1 MKRLILKVNNKMAII
16 KKFRIKSFKNIN
28 SVIEFNNISL
38 AYGNRLILDNINFK
52 INEGQIFGMLGPN
65 GVGKS
70 TIFNLITGLIT
81 PKHGKIFINGQ
92 DATHYPIY
100 LRTKKFK
107 ISIIP
112 QYGGLFASLSSEEN
126 LNAVAEIMIVDKKLR
141 ELKID
146 ELISKFELDAVRKV
160 EAKHLSGGLKRRLVI
175 AMGLIGNPDILL
187 MDEPL
192 AALDPQTIQML
203 QNVIVTLQT
212 EFNLTI
218 IVTDHQA
225 RDLLAV
231 CDKAVIL
238 SNSKIIA
245 HGTPSELMNN
255 ENANR
260 YYFGKNFNFK

>member
-1 MKRLILKVNNKMAII
+1 MGL
-16 KKFRIKSFKNIN
+16 
-28 SVIEFNNISL
+28 
-38 AYGNRLILDNINFK
+38 
-52 INEGQIFGMLGPN
+52 LGPN
-65 GVGKS
+65 GAGKS
-70 TIFNLITGLIT
+70 TIMNIISGLLK
-81 PKHGKIFINGQ
+81 PNHGSVEIKGQ
-92 DATHYPIY
+92 DITNYPIY
-100 LRTKKFK
+100 LRAKKFK

-112 QYGGLFASLSSEEN
+112 QFGGLFSSLSSEEN
-126 LNAVAEIMIVDKKLR
+126 LRAVGEIIIKDKKLR
-141 ELKID
+141 TMRID

-160 EAKHLSGGLKRRLVI
+160 EAKNLSGGLKRRLVI
-175 AMGLIGNPDILL
+175 AMGLIGNPEILL

-203 QNVIVTLQT
+203 QNIIVTLQT
-212 EFNLTI
+212 ELNLTI

-245 HGTPSELMNN
+245 YGSPSELMND

-260 YYFGKNFNFK
+260 YYFGKNFKFK

>member
-1 MKRLILKVNNKMAII
+1 MAIV
-16 KKFRIKSFKNIN
+16 KKFRITSFKNDKPLISLKN
-28 SVIEFNNISL
+28 ISISFDKHYQLLDNISL
-38 AYGNRLILDNINFK
+38 DVPR
-52 INEGQIFGMLGPN
+52 GQVLGLLGPN
-65 GVGKS
+65 GAGKS
-70 TIFNLITGLIT
+70 TIMNIISGLLK
-81 PKHGKIFINGQ
+81 PSHGTVEIKEQNVTNF
-92 DATHYPIY
+92 PIY

-126 LNAVAEIMIVDKKLR
+126 LNAVGEIMIVDKKLR

-160 EAKHLSGGLKRRLVI
+160 DAKHLSGGLKRRLVI

>member
-1 MKRLILKVNNKMAII
+1 MAIV
-16 KKFRIKSFKNIN
+16 KKFRITSHKNKKSIISLKNI
-28 SVIEFNNISL
+28 SMSFDKH
-38 AYGNRLILDNINFK
+38 YQILDNISLNVPK
-52 INEGQIFGMLGPN
+52 GQVLGLLGPN
-65 GVGKS
+65 GAGKS
-70 TIFNLITGLIT
+70 TIMNIISGLLK
-81 PKHGKIFINGQ
+81 PNHGSIEIKGQ
-92 DATHYPIY
+92 DITNYPIY
-100 LRTKKFK
+100 LRAKKFK

-112 QYGGLFASLSSEEN
+112 QFGGLFSSLSSEEN
-126 LNAVAEIMIVDKKLR
+126 LRAVGEIIIKDKKLR
-141 ELKID
+141 TMRID

-160 EAKHLSGGLKRRLVI
+160 EAKNLSGGLKRRLVI
-175 AMGLIGNPDILL
+175 AMGLIGNPEILL

-203 QNVIVTLQT
+203 QNIIVTLQT
-212 EFNLTI
+212 ELNLTI

-245 HGTPSELMNN
+245 YGSPSELMND

-260 YYFGKNFNFK
+260 YYFGKNFKFK

>member
-1 MKRLILKVNNKMAII
+1 MAIV
-16 KKFRIKSFKNIN
+16 KKFRITSFKNDKPLISLKN
-28 SVIEFNNISL
+28 ISISFDKHYQLLDNISL
-38 AYGNRLILDNINFK
+38 DVPK
-52 INEGQIFGMLGPN
+52 GQVLGLLGPN
-65 GVGKS
+65 GAGKS
-70 TIFNLITGLIT
+70 TIMNIISGLLK
-81 PKHGKIFINGQ
+81 PNHGTVEIKEQNVTNF
-92 DATHYPIY
+92 PIY

>member
-1 MKRLILKVNNKMAII
+1 MAIV
-16 KKFRIKSFKNIN
+16 KKFRITSFKNEKPI
-28 SVIEFNNISL
+28 IALKNISISFDKH
-38 AYGNRLILDNINFK
+38 YQILDNISLNVPK
-52 INEGQIFGMLGPN
+52 GQVLGLLGPN
-65 GVGKS
+65 GAGKS
-70 TIFNLITGLIT
+70 TIMNLISGLLKPSHGSIEIKEQDIT
-81 PKHGKIFINGQ
+81 N
-92 DATHYPIY
+92 YPIY
-100 LRTKKFK
+100 LRAQKFK

-112 QYGGLFASLSSEEN
+112 QFGGLFSSLSAEEN
-126 LNAVAEIMIVDKKLR
+126 LKAVGEIIIKDKKLR
-141 ELKID
+141 TMRID

-160 EAKHLSGGLKRRLVI
+160 EAKNLSGGLKRRLVI
-175 AMGLIGNPDILL
+175 AMGLIGNPEILL

-203 QNVIVTLQT
+203 QNIIVTLQT

-245 HGTPSELMNN
+245 YGSPTELMNN